1 MPIIS
6 VLGDSCSSHNCFPNR
21 PNDQASP
28 NVFAGGIPVHRQ
40 SDHWTVHCC
49 THSGIPHGCHDS
61 VLASG
66 SSTVYVNGLQCA
78 RIGDPIAC
86 GSTDAGPGVPSVIVG
101 G

>member
-6 VLGDSCSSHNCFPNR
+6 VLGDICSGHACFEPR

-28 NVFAGGIPVHRQ
+28 NTYAGGIAVHRQ
-40 SDHWTVHCC
+40 SDHWVTHCC
-49 THSGIPHGCHDS
+49 THPEVPDGCHDS
-61 VLASG
+61 NLAKG

-78 RIGDPIAC
+78 RIGDPVAC
-86 GSTDAGPGVPSVIVG
+86 GSTDTGPGIPSVIVG

>member
-6 VLGDSCSSHNCFPNR
+6 VLGDYCSSHACFTSR
-21 PNDQASP
+21 PNDEASP
-28 NVFAGGIPVHRQ
+28 DVFAEGVPVHRQ
-40 SDHWTVHCC
+40 GDHWVVHCC
-49 THSGIPHGCHDS
+49 THSEHPHGCHDS

-66 SSTVYVNGLQCA
+66 SSTVFVNGKQCA

-86 GSTDAGPGVPSVIVG
+86 GSTDAGPGAPSVIVG